1 MNESKNPT
9 RAPDTGHV
17 WDSNLRELTNQPP
30 RWWMITLYLSA
41 AFVAIYVILYP
52 AIPLVSGYTT
62 GILGW
67 TQMKRLNDSVAD
79 IEAVRAPYENRL
91 KGMTPAAILAD
102 DDLTSYTVRSA
113 KVLFGDRCAPC
124 HGAGGAGNPGFPVL
138 ADDDWLFGGD
148 IDTLVQSITGGRE
161 GMMPGFG
168 AMISAQQIDTLTQ
181 HVLVLS
187 RGESGTADGQALF
200 VEQGCASCHGMDAKG
215 MTVLGSAN
223 LSDGIWRFTPGSEE
237 SIKYTIAHGVN
248 DPGLRETRNAIMPA
262 FGEQL
267 SETDIKKLAVY
278 VYKLGK

>member
-17 WDSNLRELTNQPP
+17 WDANLRELTNQPP

-102 DDLTSYTVRSA
+102 DDLVNYTVRSA

-168 AMISAQQIDTLTQ
+168 AMISEPQVNELTQ
-181 HVLVLS
+181 YVLALS
-187 RGESGTADGQALF
+187 KGTESAAGKELF
-200 VEQGCASCHGMDAKG
+200 ESQGCASCHGMDAKG

-223 LSDGIWRFTPGSEE
+223 LTDAIWRFTPGTEE
-237 SIKYTIAHGVN
+237 SIKYTIMHGVN